1 MGVNGWFGNWSSSN
15 EGYASGSFIT
25 EASING
31 TSATKNLM
39 GVYYGNRRF
48 LNYVSLS
55 VSFCFFKGQ
64 KGQKLIN
71 LLFESELL
79 CLHF

>member
-31 TSATKNLM
+31 TSATETWW
-39 GVYYGNRRF
+39 
-48 LNYVSLS
+48 
-55 VSFCFFKGQ
+55 
-64 KGQKLIN
+64 
-71 LLFESELL
+71 ESIMETEDS
-79 CLHF
+79 